1 MARLRAGHP
10 GQKTPV
16 LATLDSPRKV
26 GHDKFIRERKMKNIL
41 TTALFVAAATA
52 ASAQPMP
59 QTTQPASWTT
69 LTMTASLNAG
79 ADAAW
84 EKIGGNDWC
93 GIAKYLDVKGCAIDS
108 GKGEIGSVRSIDT
121 GTAKIVEIAVA
132 RTSHSYTYAQPFTP
146 IFYHGTLAVEP
157 VDKSHSRLVYTL
169 IWNGT
174 AVGDKAAQDAA
185 KTSRTTRFQAA
196 VDKMAAAANAK

>member
-1 MARLRAGHP
+1 M
-10 GQKTPV
+10 KTMMIA
-16 LATLDSPRKV
+16 ATLA
-26 GHDKFIRERKMKNIL
+26 L
-41 TTALFVAAATA
+41 TAA

-69 LTMTASLNAG
+69 ITLTANLNKG

-93 GIAKYLDVKGCAIDS
+93 AIAKYLDVKGCAIDS
-108 GKGEIGSVRSIDT
+108 GKGELGSVRSIDT

-132 RTSHSYTYAQPFTP
+132 RTPHSYTYAQPFTP

-157 VDKSHSRLVYTL
+157 VDKSHSKLVYTL
-169 IWNGT
+169 IWNAT

-185 KTSRTTRFQAA
+185 KASRTTRFQAA
-196 VDKMAAAANAK
+196 VDKMAAVANAN